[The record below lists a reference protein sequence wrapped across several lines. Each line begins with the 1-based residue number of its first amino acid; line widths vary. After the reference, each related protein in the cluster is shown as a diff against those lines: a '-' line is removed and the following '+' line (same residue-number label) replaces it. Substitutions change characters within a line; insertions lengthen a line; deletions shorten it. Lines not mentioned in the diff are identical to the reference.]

1 MSARI
6 SKVQRW
12 LDLISFLVGH
22 RFPVDV
28 DEVMRHVP
36 AYAERWASGSEKDRA
51 SVRRMFERDKDELRD
66 LGVPLE
72 SVHYSIDYGMERAE
86 GYRLARRDFYLPY
99 LRLLRREGEQA
110 AGEAPVPDEETAS
123 PSEAARQRG
132 SGVRG
137 VPTFDLGDDEAVL
150 ALEALDRILERDAFP
165 LRDDARAARR
175 KLAFDLDAD
184 ALSGAP
190 VLWVDPPG
198 AEERRGLLDDLSDAL
213 MRRKRV
219 RFGYRGIHRDERTE
233 RDVEPWGLLFQH
245 SHWYLVGRDRNRDA
259 RRTFRVARMEGVEV
273 SARSPHTPD
282 YELPADFELAELRG
296 LDAWELGDDEPLE
309 ARVLFEFPRSLWAD
323 RNGVGSLVR
332 GDAGGAQL
340 RAFRVVQPDPFLRWI
355 LSLASEARIVD
366 PPELVRAFREMAAAV
381 AALYGGGGTAGSGA
395 DRSAAGPAGDAP
407 GPEDD
412 PDGARG

>member
-245 SHWYLVGRDRNRDA
+245 SHWYLVGRDRDRDA
-259 RRTFRVARMEGVEV
+259 RRTFRVARMESLEV
-273 SARSPHTPD
+273 NERRPATPD
-282 YELPADFELAELRG
+282 YEIPGDFDLDDLRSR
-296 LDAWELGDDEPLE
+296 DPWELGEEEPVRAE
-309 ARVLFEFPRSLWAD
+309 VRFSFPRSLWAE
-323 RNGVGSLVR
+323 RNGMGALVR
-332 GDAGGAQL
+332 KEDGGAQV
-340 RAFRVVQPDPFLRWI
+340 RAFDVVQSDPFLRWI
-355 LSLASEARIVD
+355 LSLAGEAEIVE
-366 PPELVRAFREMAAAV
+366 PPELGEAFREMARQV
-381 AALYGGGGTAGSGA
+381 RALYQEGA
-395 DRSAAGPAGDAP
+395 DA
-407 GPEDD
+407 
-412 PDGARG
+412 